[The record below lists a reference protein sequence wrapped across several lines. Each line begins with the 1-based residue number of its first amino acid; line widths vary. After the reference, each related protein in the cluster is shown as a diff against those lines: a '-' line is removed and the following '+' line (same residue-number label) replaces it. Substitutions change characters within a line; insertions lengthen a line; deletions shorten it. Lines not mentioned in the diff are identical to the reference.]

1 MCYRAGMSKAEITF
15 YGVRGSVA
23 AAGKHTQRYGGNTV
37 CLSIRYG
44 KNHIICDAGTGIRP
58 LGDKLLKSRKKIK
71 ATILL
76 SHLHWDHFMGLPF
89 FEPLYH
95 KRNEFTIA
103 GMGHSGKSFKTVF
116 TGAMSPPY
124 FPIKPSEFSAKVNYK
139 TLTGKPFRID
149 DVSVQ
154 TFPCNHPG
162 GSFGWK
168 FIFPNGK
175 TLIHISDN
183 EPDPRKRDK
192 QIEWM
197 EGADLIIHD
206 AQFSP
211 SEYKQHH
218 GWGHSPFNYPVEMAI
233 AANAKRLYMYHYDPP
248 CTDRELEKRLRSARG
263 LVRRHRS
270 NLRVDLSREG
280 KSITL

>member
-15 YGVRGSVA
+15 WGVRGSVA
-23 AAGKHTQRYGGNTV
+23 AAGKETQRYGGNTI
-37 CLSIRYG
+37 CLSVRSG
-44 KNHIICDAGTGIRP
+44 KTHIICDAGTGIRP
-58 LGDKLLKSRKKIK
+58 LGDKLLKSRQKVK

-103 GMGHSGKSFKTVF
+103 GMGYAKKSFKTVF
-116 TGAMSPPY
+116 AGVMKPPY
-124 FPIKPSEFSAKVNYK
+124 FPIKPSAFPAKVNYK

-149 DVSVQ
+149 DVKVE

-175 TLIHISDN
+175 SLIHISDN
-183 EPDPRKRDK
+183 EPSPRKRDK

-197 EGADLIIHD
+197 QGADVIIHD
-206 AQFSP
+206 SQFSP
-211 SEYKQHH
+211 AEYSRFR
-218 GWGHSPFNYPVEMAI
+218 GWGHSPYNYPVEMAV
-233 AANAKRLYMYHYDPP
+233 AARAKRLFMYHYDPAAA
-248 CTDRELEKRLRSARG
+248 DKELEKRLLAARG
-263 LVRRHRS
+263 LVRRQHS
-270 NLRVDLSREG
+270 SLRVDLSREG
-280 KSITL
+280 TSITL